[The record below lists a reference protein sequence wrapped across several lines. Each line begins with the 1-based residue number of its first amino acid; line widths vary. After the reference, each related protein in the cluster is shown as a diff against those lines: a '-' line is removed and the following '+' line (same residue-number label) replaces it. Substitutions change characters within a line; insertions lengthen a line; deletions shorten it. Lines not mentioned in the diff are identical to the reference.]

1 MEQRVRVVV
10 QAGDQLSMAGLRVFL
25 GDRPEITL
33 LAADQRAHADVVVV
47 AVDRLTSGV
56 AEGLR
61 AAAGTAPVP
70 VVLVLDDV
78 SGTDVL
84 MIAETRAVAVIPR
97 AAATGDRV
105 LRSVLAA
112 AGGGSV
118 MPPGM
123 VTQLLDHV
131 RRLQQELLSPGAGR
145 LTPREVDVLRL
156 MADGMDTAEIAT
168 RLSYSERTVKKVFYS
183 RTTRLN
189 LRNRP
194 HAVAYA
200 LRQGMI

>member
-10 QAGDQLSMAGLRVFL
+10 QAADQLSMAGLRSFL
-25 GDRPEITL
+25 GDRQEITL
-33 LAADQRAHADVVVV
+33 LAADQRAQADVVVM
-47 AVDRLTSGV
+47 AVGRLTSGV
-56 AEGLR
+56 VESLR
-61 AAAGTAPVP
+61 TAADVVPVP

-78 SGTDVL
+78 GGTDVL
-84 MIAETRAVAVIPR
+84 MIAESRAVAVIPR
-97 AAATGDRV
+97 AAATGERV
-105 LRSVLAA
+105 LRSVQAA
-112 AGGGSV
+112 AGGGGV
-118 MPPGM
+118 MPPSM

-145 LTPREVDVLRL
+145 LTSREADVLRL

-183 RTTRLN
+183 LTTRLN